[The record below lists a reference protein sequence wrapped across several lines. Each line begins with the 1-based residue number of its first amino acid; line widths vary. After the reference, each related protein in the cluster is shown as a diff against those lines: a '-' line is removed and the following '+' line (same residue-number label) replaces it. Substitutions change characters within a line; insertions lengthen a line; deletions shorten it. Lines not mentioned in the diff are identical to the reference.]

1 MDPKYWS
8 KPVTLEIGTLGKYKN
23 VTNTGEAARM
33 LLSQWPLD
41 RGRQY
46 GKARKTCLAV
56 LEGSKPPSEAR
67 KAFIEAAAEADIFV
81 REQ

>member
-1 MDPKYWS
+1 
-8 KPVTLEIGTLGKYKN
+8 
-23 VTNTGEAARM
+23 M

-67 KAFIEAAAEADIFV
+67 KAFIEAAAEAEIFV